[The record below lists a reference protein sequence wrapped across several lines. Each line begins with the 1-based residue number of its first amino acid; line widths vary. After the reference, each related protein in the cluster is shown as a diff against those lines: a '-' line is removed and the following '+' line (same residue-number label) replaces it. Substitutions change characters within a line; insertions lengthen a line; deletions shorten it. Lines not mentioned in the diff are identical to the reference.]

1 MFNVFHSNK
10 RLEYNY
16 KIYENVVSKCIFL
29 YSNQDL
35 DIDYFDN
42 KKMKQFIK
50 EFKTFAMRGNVLDMA
65 VGVVVGGAFSKIVT
79 SLVNDIITPLIG
91 MFLGKVNFSEIVVGS
106 HLVNGGIKIGLFIQS
121 VIDFMIIAF
130 SIFCA
135 IKVINHLFKKQEV
148 KEEKTIKISQ
158 EVELLQEIRDLLKQ
172 KQ

>member
-1 MFNVFHSNK
+1 MYK
-10 RLEYNY
+10 R
-16 KIYENVVSKCIFL
+16 
-29 YSNQDL
+29 Q
-35 DIDYFDN
+35 
-42 KKMKQFIK
+42 
-50 EFKTFAMRGNVLDMA
+50 
-65 VGVVVGGAFSKIVT
+65 
-79 SLVNDIITPLIG
+79 PLIG